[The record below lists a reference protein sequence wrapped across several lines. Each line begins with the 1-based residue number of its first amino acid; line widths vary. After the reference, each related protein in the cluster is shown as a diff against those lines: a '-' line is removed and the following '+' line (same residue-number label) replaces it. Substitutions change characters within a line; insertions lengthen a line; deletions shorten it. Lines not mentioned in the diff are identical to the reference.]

1 MTEAAALAHP
11 HAAADADG
19 QGGAAPGVARVE
31 SVAAHGSHAFSK
43 TVQAGIE
50 LLVGLGVAGD
60 VHAGVTVKHRSRV
73 AKDPTQPNLRQVH
86 LIHAELL
93 DHLAA
98 QGFTVRPGDLGE
110 NLLTR
115 GIDLL
120 GLPTDAELQIG
131 PVARIRITGLRNP
144 CAQIDRFAPGLM
156 SALLDR
162 AADGSLIRKG
172 GVMAVVLACGPVR
185 AGDAITIHL
194 APGEH
199 RPLAPV

>member
-1 MTEAAALAHP
+1 MTDTAALAQP
-11 HAAADADG
+11 PAAADAAG
-19 QGGAAPGVARVE
+19 QGSAASRVARVV

-43 TVQAGIE
+43 TVQPGIE
-50 LLVGLGVAGD
+50 LIAGLGVAGD
-60 VHAGVTVKHRSRV
+60 AHAGVTVKHRSRV

-93 DHLAA
+93 DELAA
-98 QGFTVRPGDLGE
+98 QGFTVCPGDLGE

-120 GLPTDAELQIG
+120 ALPTDTELQIG

-156 SALLDR
+156 GALLDR

-172 GVMAVVLACGPVR
+172 GVMAVVLAGGPVR
-185 AGDAITIHL
+185 PGDAIETHL
-194 APGEH
+194 PPGPP